1 MKSPFGGFVGRMR
14 APLTNTMIMTL
25 PESQLISMLKMQ
37 DEMNRKVNPEWVSAK
52 NNWHRAI
59 LVEGV
64 EAIEH
69 HGWKWWKK
77 QDCDMEQLRME
88 LVDIWHFVLSASIE
102 HKHGNVALAKLEMMS
117 ELSLH
122 QKTVQFD
129 NIYYVLTQLNLLEK
143 LDLLVGLATAKRTSL
158 ALFESLLADCG
169 MDWNALFKQ
178 YVGKNVLNVFRQ
190 DHGYKLG
197 TYIKVWDGREDNE
210 HLVEVLATTDLNSSD
225 VRNTLYE
232 SLKMK
237 YSSVMESAE
246 NN

>member
-1 MKSPFGGFVGRMR
+1 
-14 APLTNTMIMTL
+14 
-25 PESQLISMLKMQ
+25 MLKMQ
-37 DEMNRKVNPEWVSAK
+37 DEMNRKVNSEWVSAK

-77 QDCDMEQLRME
+77 QECDMEQLRME
-88 LVDIWHFVLSASIE
+88 LVDIWHFILSASIE
-102 HKHGNVALAKLEMMS
+102 HKHGNVALAKLEMLS
-117 ELSLH
+117 ELTLH
-122 QKTVQFD
+122 QKSVQFD

-143 LDLLVGLATAKRTSL
+143 LDLLVGLATSKRTSL
-158 ALFESLLADCG
+158 ALFESLLTDCG
-169 MDWNALFKQ
+169 MDWSALFKQ

-210 HLVEVLATTDLNSSD
+210 HLIELLAVTDPNSND

-232 SLKMK
+232 SLKLK
-237 YSSVMESAE
+237 YATIVEGAS
-246 NN
+246 NR